1 MRKDVA
7 SRFRDIASGRTRGVV
22 ACFARMLL
30 SVAEVPYRWVVM
42 ARNRRFDQGRNVTQV
57 EVPVISV
64 GNLTLGG
71 TGKTPFIEWLAHWF
85 RQREVRVS
93 IVSRGYGA
101 KKAEQRN
108 DEAKQLDQLL
118 PDVPHLQNPDRIAA
132 ANVAIEELAT
142 QLILLDDGFQHRRLA
157 RDLDIVLIDA
167 TEPFGF
173 DHVFPRGTLR
183 EPLDGLRRADLVV
196 ITRSDLV
203 EPAQLQA
210 IQHRLAQI
218 VPDTPVLTA
227 VHQPAH
233 LRTSSGRTVALDF
246 LTDKRIGVFS
256 AIGNPAA
263 FQKSIAQTGAVVAAA
278 LEFPDHHIFDETDI
292 AEIQRWVQQSGPFDV
307 LVCTH
312 KDLVKLNVDRLAG
325 CPLFAFSIQM
335 AFPGGT
341 DALDVKLQHVLDQ
354 IPADAW

>member
-1 MRKDVA
+1 MRIDVA
-7 SRFRDIASGRTRGVV
+7 SRFRDIASGKTQGVV
-22 ACFARMLL
+22 ASFARILL
-30 SVAEVPYRWVVM
+30 SVAEAPYRWVVTV
-42 ARNRRFDQGRNVTQV
+42 RNRRFDRGRNVTHV
-57 EVPVISV
+57 DVPVISV

-93 IVSRGYGA
+93 IVSLGYGA

-118 PDVPHLQNPDRIAA
+118 PDVPHLQNPDRITA

-173 DHVFPRGTLR
+173 DHVFPRGALR
-183 EPLDGLRRADLVV
+183 EPLDGLRRADLIV

-203 EPAQLQA
+203 EPEQLQA
-210 IQHRLAQI
+210 IQHRLEQI
-218 VPDTPVLTA
+218 VPELPVLTA

-233 LRTSSGRTVALDF
+233 LRTSSGRTVALDY
-246 LTDKRIGVFS
+246 LGGKRIGLFC
-256 AIGNPAA
+256 AIGNPTA
-263 FQKSIAQTGAVVAAA
+263 FQRSIAQTGAVVADA
-278 LEFPDHHIFDETDI
+278 LEFPDHHIFDEADM
-292 AEIQRWVQQSGPFDV
+292 AEIQRWVQQAGPFDV
-307 LVCTH
+307 LLCTH

-335 AFPGGT
+335 AFPNGA
-341 DALDVKLQHVLDQ
+341 DALEVKLQNVLDQ